1 MEKILSIPSDP
12 EDTSKP
18 KTAARAA
25 VFSFTTYKENK
36 DGDE

>member
-1 MEKILSIPSDP
+1 VMEKILSIPSDP

-25 VFSFTTYKENK
+25 VFSFYHVQGEQRWR
-36 DGDE
+36 